1 MTEIREKSHSEVKI
15 TTYIN
20 SLPIGE
26 KISLSVPQLSR
37 KLRLAPTTIKWR
49 LEILRVLGVIEVDTH
64 DKKRPKLT
72 RIK

>member
-1 MTEIREKSHSEVKI
+1 MIEIKSKPASEI
-15 TTYIN
+15 TVTKYIE
-20 SLPIGE
+20 SLPIGK
-26 KISLSVPQLSR
+26 KIAFSVPQLSR

>member
-1 MTEIREKSHSEVKI
+1 MSEEKIKAHSEIKI

-49 LEILRVLGVIEVDTH
+49 LEILRVLGVIEIDTH